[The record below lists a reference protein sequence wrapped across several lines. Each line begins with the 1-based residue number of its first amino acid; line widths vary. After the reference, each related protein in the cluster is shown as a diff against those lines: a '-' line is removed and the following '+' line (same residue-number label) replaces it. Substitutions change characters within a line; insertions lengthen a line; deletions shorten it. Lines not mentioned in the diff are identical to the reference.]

1 MSKLLTETENFRQRA
16 TACLQG
22 KFKDAFNRI
31 AQQNADYEKF
41 IAGSDAFA
49 AMGDL
54 NKLTDIK
61 NSVSTTIP
69 PYLNYGHLIAYTKG
83 GNPMEN
89 IHIPLLLPC
98 TDNNAVLFEIEDAKP
113 AEISIFFQI
122 VALRYLL
129 SMKMKVCKFY
139 MIDSNFGNSFAFF
152 ANINNSQLHKE
163 LIYKSEDINKLMS
176 DLAKTVSQANQS
188 YLGSYPNLTA
198 CNEQAGIMAQP
209 YHFVFISDFPNGF
222 SGGALDNLYNLINNN
237 NANKA
242 GIQIFIN
249 YNKSSYLPRD
259 FDINKYRNICSCI
272 STRSG
277 GGETVI
283 RNWNINIPIPKYR
296 MIIDTAL
303 PANAG
308 KLVAFINQIQEEK
321 VTFTLDNWIDKLKQ
335 NNKVWSDT
343 TVNGI
348 NVPIG
353 YTSPTQTFNFYLAND
368 NDSSCNDYFSLVTGR
383 PGYGKTVFLD
393 NIIVNACFRYSPE
406 ELNLYLADF
415 KNGISFSKYRDLP
428 HAKTL
433 MLANNREYA
442 LRILNHILE
451 ETERRGKLYKKA
463 EIQSGQVVDKLS
475 VYRKITGDPMPRILL
490 IMDEFQN
497 LYQSVDMVSITAREK
512 LVKGI
517 REWRAFGISVILCTQ
532 TLSGVNFGEAND
544 LITYRFALNSLEMD
558 SKLVLRN
565 SAAKFLTRKGQ
576 TIMNNTADGNEQMN
590 VEFQCA
596 FTPRYLEHV
605 KYLAQTYR
613 QRHGAMP
620 AKYICESG
628 TDADIADNQDLSQ
641 RLIHDSFAVNH
652 QYCDVFV
659 GKPDLLRNSHTR
671 IRYRRQQNSNTLITG
686 GDFATAINTVAVSLA
701 QLYKQSS
708 SAGKFYVVDC
718 FNAGDEYQGAL
729 NGMSSYSSGFITG
742 NAQSIVAVADSIAVE
757 LEKRKQTAAQ
767 GLFTEERL
775 VLAVLNTQNCYE
787 LKPQQSGMIPM
798 PSATATK
805 LAKILNEGPP
815 LGIHC
820 IIHSLNYTSLFG
832 TGAIFQ
838 SSVSNYFENRIFLKG
853 ADIQNILLGIK
864 LSPVGENGQMT
875 VLNAKLDREEYEQC
889 SAYSKISIKESNATV
904 DFISQLFKQNAYVQY
919 N

>member
-1 MSKLLTETENFRQRA
+1 MSKLLAEIEHFRQRA
-16 TACLQG
+16 TTCLQD
-22 KFKDAFNRI
+22 KFKGAFNQI
-31 AQQNADYEKF
+31 AQQNDKYEKF
-41 IAGSDAFA
+41 IAGTNAFV

-61 NSVSTTIP
+61 SSGSTTIP

-83 GNPMEN
+83 GHPMEN

-113 AEISIFFQI
+113 VDISIFFQI

-152 ANINNSQLHKE
+152 ANINNSQIQKE
-163 LIYKSEDINKLMS
+163 LIYKSEDINKLMT

-188 YLGSYPNLTA
+188 YLGSFSNLTA
-198 CNEQAGIMAQP
+198 YNEQAGIMAQP

-222 SGGALDNLYNLINNN
+222 SGSTLDNLYNLINNN

-277 GGETVI
+277 SGETSI

-308 KLVAFINQIQEEK
+308 KLVDFINQIQEEK
-321 VTFTLDNWIDKLKQ
+321 VTFTLDNWIEELKQ
-335 NNKVWSDT
+335 NNKVWSET
-343 TVNGI
+343 TVNGVD
-348 NVPIG
+348 VPIG
-353 YTSPTQTFNFYLAND
+353 YTSPTQRFNFYLAND

-393 NIIVNACFRYSPE
+393 NIIVNACFKYSPE

-428 HAKTL
+428 HVKAL

-442 LRILNHILE
+442 LRILNHILD

-497 LYQSVDMVSITAREK
+497 LYQSVDMVSVNARTK

-558 SKLVLRN
+558 SKAVLRN
-565 SAAKFLTRKGQ
+565 NAAKFLTRKGQ
-576 TIMNNTADGNEQMN
+576 MIMNNTADGNEQMN
-590 VEFQCA
+590 IEFQCA
-596 FTPRYLEHV
+596 FTPRYLDHV
-605 KYLAQTYR
+605 KYLARTY
-613 QRHGAMP
+613 QQHHGALP
-620 AKYICESG
+620 VKYICESG
-628 TDADIADNQDLSQ
+628 TGANIADNKELSQ
-641 RLIHDSFAVNH
+641 QFIHDSFAVNH

-671 IRYRRQQNSNTLITG
+671 IRYRRQQNSNTLIIG
-686 GDFATAINTVAVSLA
+686 EDFAPVINTIAVSLV

-708 SAGKFYVVDC
+708 PDSKFYVIDC
-718 FNAGDEYQGAL
+718 FNVGDEYQGAL
-729 NGMSSYSSGFITG
+729 NGITSCSPDFVTG
-742 NAQSIVAVADSIAVE
+742 NSQSVITHVDSIATE

-767 GLFTEERL
+767 GQFTKERL
-775 VLAVLNTQNCYE
+775 VLAVLNTQNSYE

-805 LAKILNEGPP
+805 LVKILNEGPP

-838 SSVSNYFENRIFLKG
+838 SAVFNHFENKIFLKG
-853 ADIQNILLGIK
+853 ADIQNILLGGIK
-864 LSPVGENGQMT
+864 LSSVDENGQMIA
-875 VLNAKLDREEYEQC
+875 LNAKLDREDYEQC
-889 SAYSKISIKESNATV
+889 NAYSEITINGNNTAV
-904 DFISQLFKQNAYVQY
+904 DFILQLFKQNSYA
-919 N
+919 